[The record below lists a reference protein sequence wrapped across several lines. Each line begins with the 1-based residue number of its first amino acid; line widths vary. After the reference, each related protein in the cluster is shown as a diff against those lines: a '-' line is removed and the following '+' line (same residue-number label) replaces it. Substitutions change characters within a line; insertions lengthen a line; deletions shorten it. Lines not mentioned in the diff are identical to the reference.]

1 MPTEPTSSSSEDL
14 HDQVQEVLDRIRP
27 AIQEDGGDVELV
39 SITPD
44 GTVRIRFQGACI
56 GCPSSEITLRDG
68 LARNLREKVP
78 QVREVIAVE

>member
-1 MPTEPTSSSSEDL
+1 MSTEPTSHSSEDL
-14 HDQVQEVLDRIRP
+14 RDQVQEVLDKIRP

-39 SITPD
+39 SISPD

-68 LARNLREKVP
+68 LARNLRENVP

>member
-1 MPTEPTSSSSEDL
+1 MPSKPDFSPNEDL
-14 HDQVQEVLDRIRP
+14 LVQVQEVLNRIRP

-39 SITPD
+39 GLDPD
-44 GTVRIRFQGACI
+44 GTVRIRFKGACI

-68 LARNLREKVP
+68 LARNLRESVP